1 MEFAFYICGL
11 IAILATLRVITH
23 TNPVHALLYLI
34 ISLLAISGVFFALGA
49 HFAGAL
55 EIIVYAGAIMVLF
68 VFVVMMLNLGG
79 AEIEQERQWLKPQVW
94 IGPAI
99 LSAIMLVV
107 IVYAI
112 LGVNDQGIDGTPISA
127 KEVGIALFGPY
138 VLAVELASM
147 LLLAGLVVAFHVG
160 REERAGEV
168 LSNRTDDRAKKK
180 NGGAR
185 MIPLTHGLI
194 LAAILFVLGLTGL
207 VIRRN
212 LLFML
217 IGLEIMINASALA
230 FVVAGSYWGQPDG
243 QVMYILAI
251 SLAAAEASI
260 GLALL
265 LQLHRRRQ
273 NLNIDSVSELRG

>member
-34 ISLLAISGVFFALGA
+34 ISLLAISGVFFSLGA
-49 HFAGAL
+49 YFAGAL

-79 AEIEQERQWLKPQVW
+79 SEIEQERQWLKPQVW

-127 KEVGIALFGPY
+127 KAVGISLFGPY

-160 REERAGEV
+160 REERSGEV
-168 LSNRTDDRAKKK
+168 LSNRTDDRAKRK
-180 NGGAR
+180 R
-185 MIPLTHGLI
+185 RSTHDPLTTWTDPRCD
-194 LAAILFVLGLTGL
+194 F
-207 VIRRN
+207 IRPGFDRS
-212 LLFML
+212 
-217 IGLEIMINASALA
+217 GYPPQSAVYA
-230 FVVAGSYWGQPDG
+230 DRAGNHD
-243 QVMYILAI
+243 
-251 SLAAAEASI
+251 
-260 GLALL
+260 
-265 LQLHRRRQ
+265 
-273 NLNIDSVSELRG
+273 